1 MEYHC
6 RKIFRVPF
14 CIFQP
19 FSYRDFCRIFGLSF
33 PSPAAFESK
42 EELKIKTTF
51 RSCPYAKKGNI
62 AGIAAF
68 SPENIS
74 ATGRLHYS

>member
-1 MEYHC
+1 VVFVEFLVYH
-6 RKIFRVPF
+6 FLSP
-14 CIFQP
+14 QP
-19 FSYRDFCRIFGLSF
+19 LKV
-33 PSPAAFESK
+33 K

-68 SPENIS
+68 SFENIS
-74 ATGRLHYS
+74 ATGQLHYS